1 MKAAAIPRFAWLR
14 RQAGVSG
21 RELRLP
27 DAARAVG
34 RAWPAIRAARKAGSV
49 LGGLD
54 EITVVLVSD
63 RRMAALHGEFLG
75 DASPTDV
82 ITFQH
87 GEIVISAETARREA
101 LARGEPIPR
110 EVARYA
116 VHGLLHLAGWS
127 DAAPRSAAAMRAVQ
141 ERILASACRGLAG
154 MRKGG

>member
-1 MKAAAIPRFAWLR
+1 MKASAVPQFVWLHRQTIVPR
-14 RQAGVSG
+14 G
-21 RELRLP
+21 ELRLM
-27 DAARAVG
+27 DVAEAVG
-34 RAWPAIRAARKAGSV
+34 RAWPAIGAAQKDGSV
-49 LGGLD
+49 LGELD

-101 LARGEPIPR
+101 REWREPVPR

-127 DAAPRSAAAMRAVQ
+127 DATPRSAATMRSVQ
-141 ERILASACRGLAG
+141 EKILAPACRGLC
-154 MRKGG
+154 